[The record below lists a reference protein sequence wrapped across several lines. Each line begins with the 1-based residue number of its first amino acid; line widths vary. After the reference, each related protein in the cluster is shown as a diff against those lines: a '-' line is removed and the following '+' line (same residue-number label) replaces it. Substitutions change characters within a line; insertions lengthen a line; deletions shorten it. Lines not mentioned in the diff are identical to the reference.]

1 MKTFQ
6 VLDQNGDG
14 MLSFEEMY
22 SGFHLIKKGQ
32 VDKSKVKELFDEI
45 DINSSGLVDFNGI

>member
-1 MKTFQ
+1 MMKTFEI
-6 VLDQNGDG
+6 LDRNGDG

-32 VDKSKVKELFDEI
+32 IDKQKIRDLFDQI
-45 DINSSGLVDFNGI
+45 DINGSG